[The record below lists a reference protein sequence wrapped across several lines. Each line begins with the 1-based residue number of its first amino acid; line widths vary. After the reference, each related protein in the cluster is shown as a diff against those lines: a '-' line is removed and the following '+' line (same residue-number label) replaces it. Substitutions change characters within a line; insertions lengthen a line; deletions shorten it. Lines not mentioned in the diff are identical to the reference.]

1 MMNKAIIGLKYEL
14 KSVSYNIDSLQTM
27 TKNIMDKLS
36 SINSLSQS
44 QDNEEYNA
52 TFADTLWPIQ
62 NEDELIEQE
71 RLLKEDLSE
80 RNIIVS
86 YKTLFVLVVQIKE

>member
-1 MMNKAIIGLKYEL
+1 MNKKHICENADDQLKMMNKAIIGLKYQL
-14 KSVSYNIDSLQTM
+14 KSVSYNIDSLQTT

-36 SINSLSQS
+36 SINSLLQS
-44 QDNEEYNA
+44 QDSDENNA

-62 NEDELIEQE
+62 NENELNKQE

-80 RNIIVS
+80 
-86 YKTLFVLVVQIKE
+86 